1 MIKKRIHWTN
11 CYVCGNKLFHPIDI
25 EEGRIVKC
33 GLCHNVP
40 VNFLRGVIDQEI
52 HQARME
58 AWK

>member
-1 MIKKRIHWTN
+1 MEKRIHWTH

-33 GLCHNVP
+33 GLCRDEP
-40 VNFLRGVIDQEI
+40 IYPQRGTIDQTI

-58 AWK
+58 VWK